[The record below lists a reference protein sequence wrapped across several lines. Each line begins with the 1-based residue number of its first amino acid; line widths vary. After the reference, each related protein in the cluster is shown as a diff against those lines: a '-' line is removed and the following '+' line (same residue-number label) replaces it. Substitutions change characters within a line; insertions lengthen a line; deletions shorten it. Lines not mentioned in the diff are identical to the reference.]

1 MAVERA
7 ARTMPSSSPA
17 PRRAQGCDASSMR
30 VMKWPPLSL
39 FLVVGVAWLAATAWR
54 GHVAA
59 QDGERLVQHVQPG
72 DIRMISSETCGYCIA
87 ARRWMTEQRIPFDE
101 CLIERDAQC
110 LADYQALGAVG
121 TPTLLVR
128 GQRVI
133 GFDRARLLQIL
144 ERAEPSRQR

>member
-1 MAVERA
+1 
-7 ARTMPSSSPA
+7 
-17 PRRAQGCDASSMR
+17 MR

-39 FLVVGVAWLAATAWR
+39 LVVVALASLVATAWR
-54 GHVAA
+54 GHVAV
-59 QDGERLVQHVQPG
+59 QDGERLAARVQPG
-72 DIRMISSETCGYCIA
+72 DIRMISSETCGYCVA

-101 CLIERDAQC
+101 CFIERDAQC

-133 GFDRARLLQIL
+133 GFDRARLVDIL
-144 ERAEPSRQR
+144 ARDDAAARTQAEPNRQR